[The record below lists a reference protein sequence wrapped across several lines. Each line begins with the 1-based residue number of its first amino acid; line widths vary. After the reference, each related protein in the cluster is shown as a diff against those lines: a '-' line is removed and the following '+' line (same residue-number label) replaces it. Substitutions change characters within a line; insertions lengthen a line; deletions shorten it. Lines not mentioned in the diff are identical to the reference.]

1 MPSLIL
7 AISRLQNTGTDD
19 NFAIWVVN
27 APYPSG
33 NVFRD
38 CVWPASLS
46 EVLGEWYQMFSGDSR
61 LDIPRGLSSQ
71 NSDPNIDPILPRGQK
86 GSYSSRLMQYLGIS
100 LWRWI
105 FEGKILA
112 S

>member
-7 AISRLQNTGTDD
+7 AISRLQNTGTD

-33 NVFRD
+33 NVLRD

-46 EVLGEWYQMFSGDSR
+46 EVWEEWCQMFSGDTR
-61 LDIPRGLSSQ
+61 LDIPRGLSPQ
-71 NSDPNIDPILPRGQK
+71 NPDSNPTQFFLP
-86 GSYSSRLMQYLGIS
+86 
-100 LWRWI
+100 
-105 FEGKILA
+105 GKKA
-112 S
+112 VTAVV